1 MSIVKNEEDL
11 IKIKKKYN
19 SSFFNNLDKL
29 SLLIASINRIAGY
42 LCAFLVVL
50 MTLNVFLV
58 VVLRYLF
65 GISFIWMQET
75 YVWMHAFIFMLG
87 AGFTYLNDDHVRI
100 DIIYRSSS
108 QIYKTIVDL
117 VGIVFFLFPLLYII
131 WIFSYPFVY
140 KSWQMNEISREAGGL
155 SMLYLLKFAI
165 LLFVILLFLQAIS
178 KIINYFLY
186 FFRNDS

>member
-1 MSIVKNEEDL
+1 MSLFSKSTSLEQN
-11 IKIKKKYN
+11 K
-19 SSFFNNLDKL
+19 SSNNKFE
-29 SLLIASINRIAGY
+29 SICNIINYINRIAGY
-42 LCAFLVVL
+42 ICSILVVL

-58 VVLRYLF
+58 VILRYLF

-117 VGIVFFLFPLLYII
+117 VGIIFFIFPLLYII

-178 KIINYFLY
+178 KIINYLLY
-186 FFRNDS
+186 IFRNDS

>member
-1 MSIVKNEEDL
+1 MFTNIL
-11 IKIKKKYN
+11 R
-19 SSFFNNLDKL
+19 KL
-29 SLLIASINRIAGY
+29 YYTISYINKIAGFI
-42 LCAFLVVL
+42 CALLVVL
-50 MTLNVFLV
+50 MSLNVFLV

-75 YVWMHAFIFMLG
+75 YVWMHAYIFMLG

-108 QIYKTIVDL
+108 QLYKTIVDL

-178 KIINYFLY
+178 KIINYLLY
-186 FFRNDS
+186 IFRNDS

>member
-1 MSIVKNEEDL
+1 MSL
-11 IKIKKKYN
+11 ISKSTILDQNKSPN
-19 SSFFNNLDKL
+19 NNLFER
-29 SLLIASINRIAGY
+29 ICYIINNINRIAGY
-42 LCAFLVVL
+42 ICSILVVL

-58 VVLRYLF
+58 VILRYLF

-75 YVWMHAFIFMLG
+75 YVWMHAYIFMLG

-108 QIYKTIVDL
+108 KIYKTIVDL
-117 VGIVFFLFPLLYII
+117 IGIVFFLFPLLYII
-131 WIFSYPFVY
+131 WVFSYPFVY

-155 SMLYLLKFAI
+155 SMLFLLKFAI

-178 KIINYFLY
+178 KIINYLLY
-186 FFRNDS
+186 IFQNDS

>member
-1 MSIVKNEEDL
+1 M
-11 IKIKKKYN
+11 
-19 SSFFNNLDKL
+19 
-29 SLLIASINRIAGY
+29 SLLSKSTSLKQKKSPNNIFEHICNIINYINRIAGY
-42 LCAFLVVL
+42 ICSILVVL

-58 VVLRYLF
+58 VILRYLF

-131 WIFSYPFVY
+131 WTFSYPFVY

-178 KIINYFLY
+178 KIINYLLY
-186 FFRNDS
+186 IFRNDS

>member
-1 MSIVKNEEDL
+1 YLL
-11 IKIKKKYN
+11 IKM
-19 SSFFNNLDKL
+19 
-29 SLLIASINRIAGY
+29 SLLSKSTSLEQNKSPNNIFERIYNIINYINRIAGY
-42 LCAFLVVL
+42 ICSILVVL

-58 VVLRYLF
+58 VILRYLF

-178 KIINYFLY
+178 KIINYLLY
-186 FFRNDS
+186 IFRNDS

>member
-1 MSIVKNEEDL
+1 M
-11 IKIKKKYN
+11 
-19 SSFFNNLDKL
+19 FFNNLKSL
-29 SLLIASINRIAGY
+29 TLLIGLINKFAGY
-42 LCAFLVVL
+42 FCSFLVVF
-50 MTLNVFLV
+50 MTFNVFLV

-87 AGFTYLNDDHVRI
+87 AGYAYLNDDHVRI

-178 KIINYFLY
+178 KIINYLLY
-186 FFRNDS
+186 IFRNDS

>member
-1 MSIVKNEEDL
+1 M
-11 IKIKKKYN
+11 
-19 SSFFNNLDKL
+19 
-29 SLLIASINRIAGY
+29 SLLSKSTSLKQKKSPNNIFEHICNIINYINRIAGY
-42 LCAFLVVL
+42 ICSILVVL

-58 VVLRYLF
+58 VILRYLF

-178 KIINYFLY
+178 KIINYLLY
-186 FFRNDS
+186 IFQNDS

>member
-1 MSIVKNEEDL
+1 M
-11 IKIKKKYN
+11 
-19 SSFFNNLDKL
+19 
-29 SLLIASINRIAGY
+29 SLLSKSTSLEQNKSSNNIFKRICNIINYINRIAGY
-42 LCAFLVVL
+42 ICSILVVL

-58 VVLRYLF
+58 VILRYLF
-65 GISFIWMQET
+65 GISFILMQET

-117 VGIVFFLFPLLYII
+117 VGIIFFLFPLLYII

-155 SMLYLLKFAI
+155 SMLYLLKFGI

-178 KIINYFLY
+178 KIINYLLY
-186 FFRNDS
+186 IFRNDS

>member
-1 MSIVKNEEDL
+1 M
-11 IKIKKKYN
+11 
-19 SSFFNNLDKL
+19 
-29 SLLIASINRIAGY
+29 SLLSKSTSLEQNKSSKNIFERICNIINYINRIAGY
-42 LCAFLVVL
+42 ICSILVVL

-58 VVLRYLF
+58 VILRYLF

-75 YVWMHAFIFMLG
+75 YVWMHAYIFMLG

-117 VGIVFFLFPLLYII
+117 VGIIFFLFPLLYII

-165 LLFVILLFLQAIS
+165 LLFTALLFLQAIS
-178 KIINYFLY
+178 KVINYLLY
-186 FFRNDS
+186 IFKK

>member
-1 MSIVKNEEDL
+1 MQINFKYLSSI
-11 IKIKKKYN
+11 I
-19 SSFFNNLDKL
+19 S
-29 SLLIASINRIAGY
+29 SINKVAGY
-42 LCAFLVVL
+42 VCASLVVL

-75 YVWMHAFIFMLG
+75 YVWMHAYIFMVG

-100 DIIYRSSS
+100 DIIYRNSSKL
-108 QIYKTIVDL
+108 YRVIVDL
-117 VGIVFFLFPLLYII
+117 VGNIVLLLPFLYII
-131 WIFSYPFVY
+131 WSYSFPFVY

-155 SMLYLLKFAI
+155 SMLYLLKFTI

-178 KIINYFLY
+178 KIINNLLY
-186 FFRNDS
+186 IFRNDS